1 MKKVIVAICMAVSW
15 AGICHA
21 QNTAPYKAGYSSK
34 FTIADESYANK
45 ILTLW
50 KDYEDNVLDR
60 HIDWFADTVS
70 MTLANGQ
77 TVKGK
82 AANLAGVK
90 AYRGSLK
97 DMKISMDAWV
107 SLKSDRG
114 QNVVCVWGTEDFTGP
129 DGKHTIQHLHEVWGF
144 NKDGKVDIMLQ
155 YLQPGG
161 AM

>member
-1 MKKVIVAICMAVSW
+1 MKKTIMMICLAVSW
-15 AGICHA
+15 VGISYA
-21 QNTAPYKAGYSSK
+21 QNAPYTANYSSK

-45 ILTLW
+45 VLTLW

-70 MTLANGQ
+70 MTLATGQ

-82 AANLAGVK
+82 AENLAGVK

-114 QNVVCVWGTEDFTGP
+114 DNLVCVWGTEDFTDP
-129 DGKHTIQHLHEVWGF
+129 SGKHVVNHLQEVWGF
-144 NKDGKVDIMLQ
+144 NKDGKVSIMLQ